1 MLIIAKI
8 QQKILKVSSLIF
20 FIQMNLSVSLT
31 ISYVRLSIHGRTFLQ
46 SLLINGKKR
55 REFKEKMSHLC
66 SPLVK

>member
-8 QQKILKVSSLIF
+8 QQKILKVSSLF

-46 SLLINGKKR
+46 SLLINGKK
-55 REFKEKMSHLC
+55 EENLKKKMSHLC